1 MPKGDRPERK
11 ARRSRRAEAEKAEL
25 VAAADDEEGM
35 VIEVGGEG
43 PLYAVSS
50 AVCPW
55 PKEQLVSMVSQ
66 HEAREEARRAGHG
79 PIGIGRCPRCK
90 CYNEV
95 MTDMRGW
102 SAAMPGL
109 IEAVVLVKRAD
120 NGLEWP
126 LSAGARH
133 SWAEIEARGRTIR
146 EDFAAEYGLTLP
158 LVAIDLGRW
167 DKGDG
172 PFEAVT

>member
-1 MPKGDRPERK
+1 
-11 ARRSRRAEAEKAEL
+11 
-25 VAAADDEEGM
+25 
-35 VIEVGGEG
+35 
-43 PLYAVSS
+43 
-50 AVCPW
+50 
-55 PKEQLVSMVSQ
+55 MVSQ

-102 SAAMPGL
+102 RAAMPGL

-146 EDFAAEYGLTLP
+146 EDFAAEYGVALP
-158 LVAIDLGRW
+158 IVAIDLGRW

-172 PFEAVT
+172 PFEAVAR